1 MKIRR
6 KTTMDRAFL
15 QNLSCHVSLCNLD
28 GSVKNLKLLCG
39 VWKEVMSKSA
49 NDFESCFMI
58 VCTIDEDDVFYE
70 GCRRLVEEH
79 RHIG

>member
-1 MKIRR
+1 
-6 KTTMDRAFL
+6 
-15 QNLSCHVSLCNLD
+15 
-28 GSVKNLKLLCG
+28 
-39 VWKEVMSKSA
+39 MSKSA